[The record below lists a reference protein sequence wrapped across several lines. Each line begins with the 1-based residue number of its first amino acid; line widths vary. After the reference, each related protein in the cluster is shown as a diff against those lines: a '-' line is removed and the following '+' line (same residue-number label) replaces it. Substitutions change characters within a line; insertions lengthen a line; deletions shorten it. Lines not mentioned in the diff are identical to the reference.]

1 MMPVDIKN
9 SIGLDRLATW
19 NEVRC
24 AMSFST
30 QVAIELVGTCDDFR
44 EIDSD
49 FNGRA
54 CNLPEDKMW
63 SAIVSEMLDSKI
75 N

>member
-1 MMPVDIKN
+1 MKPVDIEIP
-9 SIGLDRLATW
+9 IGVDRLATW
-19 NEVRC
+19 NEIRC
-24 AMSFST
+24 AMSFSS
-30 QVAIELVGTCDDFR
+30 QGAIVTAYDDFR
-44 EIDSD
+44 EIDPD
-49 FNGRA
+49 FDSRA

>member
-1 MMPVDIKN
+1 MKPVDIE
-9 SIGLDRLATW
+9 IPMGVDRLATW

-24 AMSFST
+24 AMSFSS
-30 QVAIELVGTCDDFR
+30 QGAIELVSACDDFR
-44 EIDSD
+44 EIDSEVD
-49 FNGRA
+49 SRA

-63 SAIVSEMLDSKI
+63 SAIISEMLDSKI